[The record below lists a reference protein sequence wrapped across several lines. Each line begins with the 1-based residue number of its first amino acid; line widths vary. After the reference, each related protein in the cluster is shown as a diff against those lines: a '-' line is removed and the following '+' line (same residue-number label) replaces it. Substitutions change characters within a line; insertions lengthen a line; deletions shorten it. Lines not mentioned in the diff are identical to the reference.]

1 MDSLPDAILQYIL
14 SHLSNAR
21 DVASC
26 NCVSH
31 RFHHSTPFIH
41 SLYFPRNAFDFD
53 AASPASSSSS
63 DTIINNMIAAAA
75 RLESLIVY
83 SSFSAAALKSW
94 VSLTSTSLRR
104 LELRMDSLSDKGNAA
119 AAATEAMSK
128 LECIDCVKGLEEL
141 KLWGVLMTQ
150 FPNWTGFF
158 GLRTLEIV
166 GARLKDEA
174 VSEAIKACP
183 NLRVLALLGCDGI
196 RSVSIELL
204 QLEQCRLD
212 FYGQGNAFLSLNC
225 PMLHLLEVQGCS
237 WIQVNPN
244 HRLTN
249 LTIANNGGRVYK
261 VDFGKLNG
269 LEFLSIRGIQW
280 CWDAVSSI
288 LQCASEVK
296 HLVMKI
302 EFTGDFDVLQSFPQ
316 VDLVDFF
323 NTHSKL
329 ERFEIH
335 GAMFAALC
343 QKYSLKSVDSRFTIP
358 CLEEVVVTVRS
369 PLNAEQK
376 ISTLESLLRYGKKL
390 KRLSI
395 KILQMKNSHSSTD
408 EFFEEVCKFR
418 SVNAHIVRIE

>member
-53 AASPASSSSS
+53 AASPASSSSNT
-63 DTIINNMIAAAA
+63 TIHNMIAAAA

-119 AAATEAMSK
+119 AAATEAMLK

-316 VDLVDFF
+316 VD
-323 NTHSKL
+323 
-329 ERFEIH
+329 
-335 GAMFAALC
+335 
-343 QKYSLKSVDSRFTIP
+343 SRFTIP

-395 KILQMKNSHSSTD
+395 KILQMKNSHSSAD

-418 SVNAHIVRIE
+418 SGNANIVRIE

>member
-1 MDSLPDAILQYIL
+1 MESLPDAVLQYIL

-31 RFHHSTPFIH
+31 RFHRSTPFIH
-41 SLYFPRNAFDFD
+41 SLYFPRNAFDD
-53 AASPASSSSS
+53 TSPSNPS
-63 DTIINNMIAAAA
+63 TPIILNMISSAA
-75 RLESLIVY
+75 RLDSLIVY
-83 SSFSAAALKSW
+83 SSFSAAALSSW
-94 VSLTSTSLRR
+94 LSLPSSSSLRR
-104 LELRMDSLSDKGNAA
+104 LELRMDSLLDKGNAQLA
-119 AAATEAMSK
+119 ASEAMSK
-128 LECIDCVKGLEEL
+128 LQCIDCLKGLEEL

-150 FPNWTGFF
+150 FPNWTAFL

-166 GARLKDEA
+166 GARFKDEA
-174 VSEAIKACP
+174 LLEAIKACP
-183 NLRVLALLGCDGI
+183 NLRLLALLGCDGI
-196 RSVSIELL
+196 RSLSIELL

-212 FYGQGNAFLSLNC
+212 FYGQGNCFLSLNC

-261 VDFGKLNG
+261 VDLGKLNG

-280 CWDAVSSI
+280 CWDAISSI
-288 LQCASEVK
+288 LQSASEVK
-296 HLVMKI
+296 QLVMKI

-323 NTHSKL
+323 NAHSKL

-343 QKYSLKSVDSRFTIP
+343 QKNSLKRVDSRFTIP
-358 CLEEVVVTVRS
+358 CLEEAVVTVRS

-418 SVNAHIVRIE
+418 SMNANIVRIE